1 MKERAEH
8 QFKTKKIT
16 IESVKVE
23 ISSPCF
29 NGVTF
34 VNNNEFHMPV
44 KWLGTVF
51 QDFPEPLIKYCLGG
65 TENHSILA
73 SSNFI

>member
-1 MKERAEH
+1 MESLASLLSALFSHPPYEQMKERAEN
-8 QFKTKKIT
+8 QLKTKKNNI

-29 NGVTF
+29 NGVTY
-34 VNNNEFHMPV
+34 VNNEFHMPV

-51 QDFPEPLIKYCLGG
+51 
-65 TENHSILA
+65 
-73 SSNFI
+73 